1 MPKCLVTLS
10 DLAFLGKFGL
20 DAVWTALDMFS
31 CSWRRLESGSGT
43 YLENKCC
50 GTTPWHTLLPR
61 PGRSHLPE
69 VPDLTAQM
77 QSQGTHSVLGTV
89 LLSDANE
96 RQDRLEYV
104 LAEDPL
110 LHGRRCDLL
119 KGLAGQIAAIP
130 MCQERTYPT
139 VYNFGGRCNIGA
151 HRARTKRFIEVR
163 TTAATRL
170 SAPPMVILAGPTVQ
184 VKLLVQHRA
193 VSNARR
199 WATMR

>member
-1 MPKCLVTLS
+1 
-10 DLAFLGKFGL
+10 
-20 DAVWTALDMFS
+20 
-31 CSWRRLESGSGT
+31 
-43 YLENKCC
+43 
-50 GTTPWHTLLPR
+50 
-61 PGRSHLPE
+61 
-69 VPDLTAQM
+69 M

-119 KGLAGQIAAIP
+119 KGLAGQIVAIP

-139 VYNFGGRCNIGA
+139 VYNFGGRCNFGA
-151 HRARTKRFIEVR
+151 HKARTKRFIEVR